1 VEQPLTPPNS
11 LESSEED
18 TRPRS
23 VLSPKHRLPLLLNSD
38 SSELPTAN
46 PGFSGSGSD
55 SRE

>member
-23 VLSPKHRLPLLLNSD
+23 VLSPKHRLSLLLNSD
-38 SSELPTAN
+38 SSELPSAN
-46 PGFSGSGSD
+46 PGSTGSGSE
-55 SRE
+55 SGE

>member
-23 VLSPKHRLPLLLNSD
+23 VLSPKH
-38 SSELPTAN
+38 SELPTAN